1 MNNTYFDLVDQTFDF
16 PQDGF
21 TLNPK
26 DGTLLFQEIP
36 IMDLIEKYGT
46 PLKIFYLPKI
56 SQQINKAQDW
66 FDAAIKKHNYK
77 GKYFYSYCTKS
88 SHFQFVLNE
97 VLKNITQLETS
108 SSFDIDLIR
117 KLYAKGKINKN
128 ALIINNGFKP
138 RDYAEKISELI
149 NDGFKNVIPVLDNKR
164 ELEYYQNFVTKD
176 NMDIGLRVATEEE
189 PNFEFY
195 TSRLGIRQASLMDFY
210 MNKIATNPKFTLKM
224 LHFFVDTG
232 IKDNIYYWS
241 ELKKGI
247 KTYCE
252 LKKVC
257 PTLSR
262 INIGGGMPIQ
272 NSLNFQYDY
281 EYMVDEI
288 VRLIKD
294 ACEQEGVAE
303 PDIFTEFGKFTVG
316 ESAANIYSVIGQKR
330 QNDSERWYMIDNS
343 IMTTLP
349 DAWGIGERFVML
361 PINHWSKEY
370 HRVNIGGISCDNSD
384 YYNAEAHMNQVFLPK
399 VEDEDEPLYLGFF
412 HSGAYQDSLSGY
424 GGVKHCMIPSPKQ
437 ILVDKN
443 VRGEFVDWM
452 VNPEQ
457 TAESML
463 AILGY

>member
-1 MNNTYFDLVDQTFDF
+1 MNNTYFDLVDQTFYF

-21 TLNPK
+21 SLEKK
-26 DGTLLFQEIP
+26 DNTLLFNEIP
-36 IMDLIEKYGT
+36 LLELIEKYGT
-46 PLKIFYLPKI
+46 PLKVSYLPKI
-56 SQQINKAQDW
+56 SEQINKAFTW
-66 FDAAIKKHNYK
+66 FDSAMKKHDYK

-88 SHFQFVLNE
+88 SHFRFVLNE

-108 SSFDIDLIR
+108 SSFDIDLVW
-117 KLYAKGKINKN
+117 KLYNTGKINKN
-128 ALIINNGFKP
+128 AIIVNNGFKP
-138 RDYAEKISELI
+138 KDYAEKISTLI
-149 NDGFKNVIPVLDNKR
+149 NEGFKNVIPVLDNKR
-164 ELEYYQNFVTKD
+164 ELEYYQEFVTKE
-176 NMDIGLRVATEEE
+176 NMNIGLRVATEEE

-210 MNKIATNPKFTLKM
+210 RNKIENNPKFTLKM

-232 IKDNIYYWS
+232 IKDNLYYWS

-247 KTYCE
+247 RTYCE
-252 LKKVC
+252 LRKVC
-257 PTLSR
+257 PTLSA
-262 INIGGGMPIQ
+262 INIGGGMPIR
-272 NSLNFQYDY
+272 NSLSFEYDY

-294 ACEQEGVAE
+294 ACVQENVPE

-316 ESAANIYSVIGQKR
+316 ESAATIFSVIGQKR

-343 IMTTLP
+343 IMNTLP
-349 DAWGIGERFVML
+349 DAWGIGERFVLL
-361 PINHWSKEY
+361 PINHWDKEY

-384 YYNAEAHMNQVFLPK
+384 YYNAEVHMNQVFLPK
-399 VEDEDEPLYLGFF
+399 VDGEDEPLYLGFF
-412 HSGAYQDSLSGY
+412 HTGAYQDSLSGF
-424 GGVKHCMIPSPKQ
+424 GGVKHCLIPGPKH

-452 VNPEQ
+452 ATPEQ

-463 AILGY
+463 KILGY

>member
-1 MNNTYFDLVDQTFDF
+1 
-16 PQDGF
+16 
-21 TLNPK
+21 
-26 DGTLLFQEIP
+26 
-36 IMDLIEKYGT
+36 
-46 PLKIFYLPKI
+46 
-56 SQQINKAQDW
+56 
-66 FDAAIKKHNYK
+66 
-77 GKYFYSYCTKS
+77 
-88 SHFQFVLNE
+88 
-97 VLKNITQLETS
+97 
-108 SSFDIDLIR
+108 
-117 KLYAKGKINKN
+117 
-128 ALIINNGFKP
+128 LIINNGFKP
-138 RDYAEKISELI
+138 LDYAQKISELI
-149 NDGFKNVIPVLDNKR
+149 NEGFKNVIPVLDNKR
-164 ELEYYQNFVTKD
+164 ELDYYQNFVEKE
-176 NMDIGLRVATEEE
+176 NMNIGLRVATEEE

-210 MNKIATNPKFTLKM
+210 LNKIATNPKFTLKM

-252 LKKVC
+252 LRKVC

-294 ACEQEGVAE
+294 ACDQEGVPE

-463 AILGY
+463 SILGY

>member
-1 MNNTYFDLVDQTFDF
+1 MNNTYFDLVDQTFYF

-21 TLNPK
+21 SLEKK
-26 DGTLLFQEIP
+26 DNSLLFNEIP
-36 IMDLIEKYGT
+36 LVELIEKYGT
-46 PLKIFYLPKI
+46 PLKVSYLPKI
-56 SQQINKAQDW
+56 SEQINKAFTW
-66 FDAAIKKHNYK
+66 FDAAMKKHDYK

-88 SHFQFVLNE
+88 SHFRFVLNE

-108 SSFDIDLIR
+108 SSFDIDLVW
-117 KLYAKGKINKN
+117 KLYNTGKINKN
-128 ALIINNGFKP
+128 AIIVNNGFKP
-138 RDYAEKISELI
+138 KDYAQKISSLI
-149 NDGFKNVIPVLDNKR
+149 NEGFKNVIPVLDNKR
-164 ELEYYQNFVTKD
+164 ELDFYQEFVTKE
-176 NMDIGLRVATEEE
+176 NMNIGLRVATEEE

-210 MNKIATNPKFTLKM
+210 KNKIEPNPKFTLKM

-232 IKDNIYYWS
+232 IKDNLYYWS

-247 KTYCE
+247 RTYCE
-252 LKKVC
+252 LRKVC
-257 PTLSR
+257 PTLSA
-262 INIGGGMPIQ
+262 INIGGGMPIR
-272 NSLNFQYDY
+272 NSLSFEYDY

-294 ACEQEGVAE
+294 ACLQENVPE

-316 ESAANIYSVIGQKR
+316 ESAATIFSVIGQKR

-343 IMTTLP
+343 IMNTLP
-349 DAWGIGERFVML
+349 DAWGIGERFVLL
-361 PINHWSKEY
+361 PINHWDKEY

-384 YYNAEAHMNQVFLPK
+384 YYNAEVHMNQVFLPK
-399 VEDEDEPLYLGFF
+399 VDSEDEPLYLGFF
-412 HSGAYQDSLSGY
+412 HTGAYQDSLSGF
-424 GGVKHCMIPSPKQ
+424 GGVKHCLIPGPKH

-452 VNPEQ
+452 ATPEQ